1 MKKWAWIFILCI
13 GMSGIIFGIGKGNEQ
28 QEVAENE
35 VNIDYV
41 VRPKVALTFDDG
53 PHPEYTPKLLDA
65 LKERGVKATFFLIGK
80 NAKVHPEIV
89 KRIADEGHV
98 IGNHTMNHAEITKM
112 SDADAFFEIDENRK
126 LLEGIVGMP
135 IEYMRPPFGA
145 WQKSL
150 ENKVNA
156 LPVLWSVDPL
166 DWTTENTEE
175 IVRRVIEEVE
185 DDDIILLHDYYK
197 SSVEA
202 AIRIVDILQA
212 EGYDFVSV
220 DELIL
225 G

>member
-1 MKKWAWIFILCI
+1 MKKWLWIFILCI
-13 GMSGIIFGIGKGNEQ
+13 GVSGIIFGIGKGNEQ
-28 QEVAENE
+28 REVAKNE

-41 VRPKVALTFDDG
+41 IKPKVALTFDDG

-98 IGNHTMNHAEITKM
+98 IGNHTMNHVEITKM
-112 SDADAFFEIDENRK
+112 ADADAFLELDENRK
-126 LLEGIVGMP
+126 LLEGITGMP
-135 IEYMRPPFGA
+135 VEYMRPPFGA

-175 IVRRVIEEVE
+175 VVRRVIEEVE
-185 DDDIILLHDYYK
+185 DDDIILLHDYYE

-212 EGYDFVSV
+212 EGYDFVPI

>member
-1 MKKWAWIFILCI
+1 MKKWLWIFILCI
-13 GMSGIIFGIGKGNEQ
+13 GVSGIIFGIGKGNEQ
-28 QEVAENE
+28 REVAKNE

-41 VRPKVALTFDDG
+41 IKPKVALTFDDG

-98 IGNHTMNHAEITKM
+98 IGNHTMNHVEITKM
-112 SDADAFFEIDENRK
+112 ADADAFLELDENRK
-126 LLEGIVGMP
+126 LLEGITGMP
-135 IEYMRPPFGA
+135 VEYMRPPFGA

-175 IVRRVIEEVE
+175 VVRRVIEEVE
-185 DDDIILLHDYYK
+185 EDDIILLHDYYE

-202 AIRIVDILQA
+202 TIRIVDILQA
-212 EGYDFVSV
+212 EGYDFVPI

>member
-1 MKKWAWIFILCI
+1 MKKWLWIFILCI
-13 GMSGIIFGIGKGNEQ
+13 GVSGIIFGIGKGNEQ
-28 QEVAENE
+28 REVAKNE

-41 VRPKVALTFDDG
+41 IKPKVALTFDDG

-98 IGNHTMNHAEITKM
+98 IGNHTMNHVEITKM
-112 SDADAFFEIDENRK
+112 TDADAFLELDENRK
-126 LLEGIVGMP
+126 LLEGITGMP
-135 IEYMRPPFGA
+135 VEYMRPPFGA

-156 LPVLWSVDPL
+156 MPVLWSVDPL

-175 IVRRVIEEVE
+175 VVRRVIEEVE
-185 DDDIILLHDYYK
+185 EDEIILLHDYYE

-212 EGYDFVSV
+212 EGYDFVPI

>member
-1 MKKWAWIFILCI
+1 MKKWLWIFILCI
-13 GMSGIIFGIGKGNEQ
+13 GVSGIIFGIGKGNEQ
-28 QEVAENE
+28 REVAKNE

-41 VRPKVALTFDDG
+41 IKPKVALTFDDG

-98 IGNHTMNHAEITKM
+98 IGNHTMNHVEITKM
-112 SDADAFFEIDENRK
+112 ADADAFLELDENRK
-126 LLEGIVGMP
+126 LLEWITGMP
-135 IEYMRPPFGA
+135 VEYMRPPFGA

-175 IVRRVIEEVE
+175 VVRRVIEEVE
-185 DDDIILLHDYYK
+185 EDEIILLHDYYE

-212 EGYDFVSV
+212 EGYDFVPI

>member
-1 MKKWAWIFILCI
+1 MKKWLWIFILCI
-13 GMSGIIFGIGKGNEQ
+13 GVSGIIFGIGKGNEQ
-28 QEVAENE
+28 REVAKNE
-35 VNIDYV
+35 VNLDYV
-41 VRPKVALTFDDG
+41 IKPKVALTFDDG

-98 IGNHTMNHAEITKM
+98 IGNHTMNHVEITKM
-112 SDADAFFEIDENRK
+112 ADADAFLELDENRK
-126 LLEGIVGMP
+126 LLEGITGMP
-135 IEYMRPPFGA
+135 VEYMRPPFGA

-175 IVRRVIEEVE
+175 VVRRVIEEVE
-185 DDDIILLHDYYK
+185 EDEIILLHDYYE

-212 EGYDFVSV
+212 EGYDFVPI

>member
-1 MKKWAWIFILCI
+1 MKKWLWIFILCI
-13 GMSGIIFGIGKGNEQ
+13 GVSGIIFGIGKGNEQ
-28 QEVAENE
+28 REVAKNE

-41 VRPKVALTFDDG
+41 IKPKVALTFDDG

-98 IGNHTMNHAEITKM
+98 IGNHTMNHVEITKM
-112 SDADAFFEIDENRK
+112 ADADAFLELDENRK
-126 LLEGIVGMP
+126 LLEGITGMP
-135 IEYMRPPFGA
+135 VEYMRPPFGA

-156 LPVLWSVDPL
+156 MPVLWSVDPL

-175 IVRRVIEEVE
+175 VVRRVIEEVE
-185 DDDIILLHDYYK
+185 EDEIILLHDYYE

-212 EGYDFVSV
+212 EGYDFVPI

>member
-126 LLEGIVGMP
+126 LLEGIIGMP

>member
-1 MKKWAWIFILCI
+1 MKKWLWIFILCI
-13 GMSGIIFGIGKGNEQ
+13 GVSGIIFGIGKGNEQ
-28 QEVAENE
+28 REVAKNE

-41 VRPKVALTFDDG
+41 IKPKVALTFDDG

-98 IGNHTMNHAEITKM
+98 IGNHTMNHVEITKM
-112 SDADAFFEIDENRK
+112 ADADAFLELDENRK
-126 LLEGIVGMP
+126 LLEGITGMP
-135 IEYMRPPFGA
+135 VEYMRPPFGA

-175 IVRRVIEEVE
+175 VVRRVIEEVE
-185 DDDIILLHDYYK
+185 EDEIILLHDYYE

-212 EGYDFVSV
+212 EGYDFVPI

>member
-1 MKKWAWIFILCI
+1 MKKWLWIFILCI
-13 GMSGIIFGIGKGNEQ
+13 GVSGIIFGIGKGNEQ
-28 QEVAENE
+28 REGGKNE
-35 VNIDYV
+35 VSTEDV
-41 VRPKVALTFDDG
+41 MKAEGALTFDDG
-53 PHPEYTPKLLDA
+53 AHAEYSPKRLDA
-65 LKERGVKATFFLIGK
+65 VERRGVKPTFFLIGK

-98 IGNHTMNHAEITKM
+98 IGNHTMNHVEITKM
-112 SDADAFFEIDENRK
+112 ADADAFLELDENRK
-126 LLEGIVGMP
+126 LLEGITGMP
-135 IEYMRPPFGA
+135 VEYMRPPFGA

-175 IVRRVIEEVE
+175 VVRRVIEEVE
-185 DDDIILLHDYYK
+185 EDEIILLHDYYE

-212 EGYDFVSV
+212 EGYDFVPI

>member
-1 MKKWAWIFILCI
+1 MKKWLWIFILCI
-13 GMSGIIFGIGKGNEQ
+13 GVSGIIFGIGKGNEQ
-28 QEVAENE
+28 REVAKNA

-41 VRPKVALTFDDG
+41 IKPKVALTFDDG

-98 IGNHTMNHAEITKM
+98 IGNHTMNHVEITKM
-112 SDADAFFEIDENRK
+112 ADADAFLELDENRK
-126 LLEGIVGMP
+126 LLEGITGMP
-135 IEYMRPPFGA
+135 VEYMRPPFGA

-156 LPVLWSVDPL
+156 MPVLWSVDPL

-175 IVRRVIEEVE
+175 VVRRVIEEVE
-185 DDDIILLHDYYK
+185 EDEIILLHDYYE

-212 EGYDFVSV
+212 EGYDFVPI

>member
-41 VRPKVALTFDDG
+41 IRPKVALTFDDG

-126 LLEGIVGMP
+126 LLEGITGMP
-135 IEYMRPPFGA
+135 VKYMRPPFGA

-185 DDDIILLHDYYK
+185 DDDIILLHDYYE

>member
-1 MKKWAWIFILCI
+1 MKKWLWIFILCI
-13 GMSGIIFGIGKGNEQ
+13 GVSGIIFGIGKGNEQ
-28 QEVAENE
+28 REVAKNE

-41 VRPKVALTFDDG
+41 IKPKVALTFDDG

-98 IGNHTMNHAEITKM
+98 IGNHTMNHVEITKM
-112 SDADAFFEIDENRK
+112 ADADAFLELDENRK
-126 LLEGIVGMP
+126 LLEGITGMP
-135 IEYMRPPFGA
+135 VEYMRPPFGA

-175 IVRRVIEEVE
+175 VVRRVIEEVE
-185 DDDIILLHDYYK
+185 EDDIILLHDYYE

-212 EGYDFVSV
+212 EGYDFVPI

>member
-1 MKKWAWIFILCI
+1 MKKWLWIFILCI
-13 GMSGIIFGIGKGNEQ
+13 GVSGIIFGIGKGNEQ
-28 QEVAENE
+28 REVAKNE

-41 VRPKVALTFDDG
+41 IKPKVALTFDDG

-112 SDADAFFEIDENRK
+112 ADADAFLELDENRK
-126 LLEGIVGMP
+126 LLEGITGMP
-135 IEYMRPPFGA
+135 VEYMRPPFGA

-156 LPVLWSVDPL
+156 MPVLWSVDPL

-175 IVRRVIEEVE
+175 IVRKVIEEVE
-185 DDDIILLHDYYK
+185 EDDIILLHDYYE

-212 EGYDFVSV
+212 EGYDFVPI

>member
-1 MKKWAWIFILCI
+1 MA
-13 GMSGIIFGIGKGNEQ
+13 
-28 QEVAENE
+28 
-35 VNIDYV
+35 
-41 VRPKVALTFDDG
+41 
-53 PHPEYTPKLLDA
+53 
-65 LKERGVKATFFLIGK
+65 
-80 NAKVHPEIV
+80 
-89 KRIADEGHV
+89 
-98 IGNHTMNHAEITKM
+98 
-112 SDADAFFEIDENRK
+112 DADAFLELDENRK
-126 LLEGIVGMP
+126 LLEGITGMP
-135 IEYMRPPFGA
+135 VEYMRPPFGA

-175 IVRRVIEEVE
+175 VVRRVIEEVE
-185 DDDIILLHDYYK
+185 EDEIILLHDYYE

-212 EGYDFVSV
+212 EGYDFVPI

>member
-1 MKKWAWIFILCI
+1 MKKWLWIFILCI
-13 GMSGIIFGIGKGNEQ
+13 GVSGIIFGIGKGNEQ
-28 QEVAENE
+28 REVAKNE

-41 VRPKVALTFDDG
+41 IKPKVALTFDDG

-98 IGNHTMNHAEITKM
+98 IGNHTMNHVEITKM
-112 SDADAFFEIDENRK
+112 ADADAFLELDENRK
-126 LLEGIVGMP
+126 LLEGITGMP
-135 IEYMRPPFGA
+135 VEYMRPPFGA

-166 DWTTENTEE
+166 DWTTENTDEV
-175 IVRRVIEEVE
+175 VRRVIEEVE
-185 DDDIILLHDYYK
+185 EDDIILLHDYYER
-197 SSVEA
+197 SVEA
-202 AIRIVDILQA
+202 TIRIVDILQA
-212 EGYDFVSV
+212 EGYDFVPI